1 MKHLL
6 ASSIV
11 ARDAGTAFKCT
22 SQQTTDMRP
31 SQMLS
36 MRILLS
42 ALLVFCMA
50 CVATP
55 VMAQDDGGFD
65 INFDSEEFEGFGEED
80 FVMQDGPPE
89 AAIAGLMAAYFGFV
103 ICMSIASLVFS
114 IFIAYSQFDALNT
127 VPEEHRQLEPWVP
140 WLIFVPVVGIV
151 VLFLG
156 FIKTPQSL
164 SKALNATGNNPHGD
178 CGESNGLWGCIL
190 TVLGCTAPIGFVLL
204 IMSILKIN
212 KAKQTLRG

>member
-1 MKHLL
+1 
-6 ASSIV
+6 
-11 ARDAGTAFKCT
+11 
-22 SQQTTDMRP
+22 
-31 SQMLS
+31 MLS

-42 ALLVFCMA
+42 ALLVFCTWSA
-50 CVATP
+50 TSPAVAQEAAA
-55 VMAQDDGGFD
+55 VAQDDSGFD
-65 INFDSEEFEGFGEED
+65 INFDSEEFDGFGEED
-80 FVMQDGPPE
+80 FSVEDQAKVN
-89 AAIAGLMAAYFGFV
+89 AAAAGVAVAYMGFLV
-103 ICMSIASLVFS
+103 CMSIVSLVFS
-114 IFIAYSQFDALNT
+114 LFIAYSLFDALNT
-127 VPEEHRQLEPWVP
+127 VPTEYRQLEPWVP

-164 SKALNATGNNPHGD
+164 SKALNANGDSSHGD

-212 KAKQTLRG
+212 KAKQALRA